1 MLQHKPFFFLLAYG
15 ESTLSCCCSQRP
27 EKKNVVSTQDE
38 GQIRT
43 TLLKFISLDVGKFRY
58 PAAKAGSWLSCART
72 KPEIQ
77 AENLR
82 WNLKSDFGFWV
93 HCTHSFPGWR
103 QRWVLSCWFPKQPTW
118 PSPRRPEGRSR
129 SSPGLLLSSIYVP
142 HPTVGGRVF
151 HSRYYLIYHWALE
164 AVAWTICASSILAAL
179 KPSWDPAAQVCSRA
193 CSVRT
198 FSYLSPF
205 PSALNPSL
213 VHGVIVCFRV
223 KSWFRSEGAFIYT
236 WLLGPGALR
245 EDCEVSF
252 WGPDSLGKS
261 KNLSSPSVVCLLGTP
276 PPKTSIPNKF
286 LLE

>member
-103 QRWVLSCWFPKQPTW
+103 QRWVLSCWFPKQPNMAKPKEAWGQKQIKSRPPAELHLCTSSNSW
-118 PSPRRPEGRSR
+118 RTSISLTVLFNLPLSIGSSCLDHLCQFHPGSFEAQLRSCCPGVQQSLPRVA
-129 SSPGLLLSSIYVP
+129 LLCEDFLIPVSISLSS
-142 HPTVGGRVF
+142 
-151 HSRYYLIYHWALE
+151 
-164 AVAWTICASSILAAL
+164 
-179 KPSWDPAAQVCSRA
+179 
-193 CSVRT
+193 
-198 FSYLSPF
+198 
-205 PSALNPSL
+205 
-213 VHGVIVCFRV
+213 
-223 KSWFRSEGAFIYT
+223 
-236 WLLGPGALR
+236 
-245 EDCEVSF
+245 
-252 WGPDSLGKS
+252 
-261 KNLSSPSVVCLLGTP
+261 
-276 PPKTSIPNKF
+276 
-286 LLE
+286 